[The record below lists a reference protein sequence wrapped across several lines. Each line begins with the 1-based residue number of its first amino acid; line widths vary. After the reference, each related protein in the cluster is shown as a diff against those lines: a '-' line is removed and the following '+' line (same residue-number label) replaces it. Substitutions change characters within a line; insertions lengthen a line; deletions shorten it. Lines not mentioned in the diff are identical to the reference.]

1 MTESGTQS
9 DQRIQLQP
17 PQAFSFIAEQWS
29 AWKRRWERFRT
40 ASGLHH
46 QPDTDQI
53 NSLIYIMGD
62 KAEDVL
68 TALCLTTA
76 NAKKYAKVI
85 EAFDSHFVVKKNITY
100 ERALFNRRI
109 QDEGEA
115 MTDFIT
121 ALRTLV
127 ERCDYGD
134 LKDELIRDKIVVGMR
149 DQKLSTKLQLEQ
161 DLTLEK
167 AECERHFKEEYL
179 RTTTKYTDC
188 DGHTIEVKMKL
199 TRLMLDAVLT
209 IFPNRLDYLSDTH
222 QSREEPE
229 IKKNRRQDEQLQ
241 KAIEESV
248 LAQKKELDENKLTC
262 LDDIKSRLHLLQ
274 ATYWDASDTARF
286 IRVSDHLFDILN
298 SRNHLSKLF
307 KAPQLKQ
314 SEA

>member
-85 EAFDSHFVVKKNITY
+85 EAFDSHFVVKKNIIY

-121 ALRTLV
+121 ALHTLV

-134 LKDELIRDKIVVGMR
+134 LKDVRIN
-149 DQKLSTKLQLEQ
+149 
-161 DLTLEK
+161 
-167 AECERHFKEEYL
+167 
-179 RTTTKYTDC
+179 
-188 DGHTIEVKMKL
+188 
-199 TRLMLDAVLT
+199 
-209 IFPNRLDYLSDTH
+209 P
-222 QSREEPE
+222 
-229 IKKNRRQDEQLQ
+229 
-241 KAIEESV
+241 
-248 LAQKKELDENKLTC
+248 
-262 LDDIKSRLHLLQ
+262 
-274 ATYWDASDTARF
+274 
-286 IRVSDHLFDILN
+286 
-298 SRNHLSKLF
+298 
-307 KAPQLKQ
+307 
-314 SEA
+314 

>member
-9 DQRIQLQP
+9 DQRIQLQS

-46 QPDTDQI
+46 QPDSDKI

-85 EAFDSHFVVKKNITY
+85 EAFDSHFVIKKNIMY

-109 QDEGEA
+109 QDEGEP

-121 ALRTLV
+121 ALHTLA

-134 LKDELIRDKIVVGMR
+134 LNDELIRDRIVVGVR

-167 AECERHFKEEYL
+167 A
-179 RTTTKYTDC
+179 
-188 DGHTIEVKMKL
+188 
-199 TRLMLDAVLT
+199 
-209 IFPNRLDYLSDTH
+209 
-222 QSREEPE
+222 
-229 IKKNRRQDEQLQ
+229 
-241 KAIEESV
+241 
-248 LAQKKELDENKLTC
+248 
-262 LDDIKSRLHLLQ
+262 
-274 ATYWDASDTARF
+274 
-286 IRVSDHLFDILN
+286 
-298 SRNHLSKLF
+298 
-307 KAPQLKQ
+307 
-314 SEA
+314 